1 MEFRRE
7 TIYTRK
13 PLIVDEAPNLMK
25 VSKLSTIIVIA
36 ACEGM
41 ISTYKPSYELSWD
54 KPKQTLLSTL
64 NYCLHLRF
72 KKLLRQYKANGVALQ
87 WQISD
92 DFNAAA
98 FDWSKLD
105 PFCDQLER
113 YAGPRSDEI
122 IETVSVL
129 SKQPAPSN
137 RSGTRINGSA
147 LPLVRHT
154 R

>member
-1 MEFRRE
+1 M
-7 TIYTRK
+7 
-13 PLIVDEAPNLMK
+13 
-25 VSKLSTIIVIA
+25 IA

-41 ISTYKPSYELSWD
+41 ISTYKPSYEAGLGQAKTDAAEHAELFAPYSV
-54 KPKQTLLSTL
+54 S
-64 NYCLHLRF
+64 
-72 KKLLRQYKANGVALQ
+72 KLLRRYKANGSRIPMAT
-87 WQISD
+87 SD

-129 SKQPAPSN
+129 SKQPAAYQISQEHELTVPHCRLFDIRDDLHVHFERFGVSLA
-137 RSGTRINGSA
+137 RI
-147 LPLVRHT
+147 V
-154 R
+154 